1 MKREKI
7 YNYFYIVN
15 NLLNGHFYLGVHST
29 DTLADGYKGSGKA
42 LKLAIKK
49 HGKENFE
56 LVPLKFF
63 KTRKELMDFE
73 REIVNERFLT
83 YYKGICYNLKRGG
96 EGGHYNVNMTEE
108 DELQWKKQ
116 IGSSVK
122 NTWDSKTQAEIDD
135 WKSKISNTLKG
146 HEVSETTKNKISKTL
161 TGRTTSEDVKIKQ
174 SNSLKGKN
182 SKPLCI
188 TDIMPQD
195 KLEQYNL
202 NVGDIFESGNI
213 LSDVVKL
220 HRSSV
225 NKWRQRGWVKFAPGS
240 D

>member
-96 EGGHYNVNMTEE
+96 EGGCEKRFSDEE
-108 DELQWKKQ
+108 MREREL
-116 IGSSVK
+116 
-122 NTWDSKTQAEIDD
+122 ECRR
-135 WKSKISNTLKG
+135 KSRAKYYR
-146 HEVSETTKNKISKTL
+146 KNKEKL
-161 TGRTTSEDVKIKQ
+161 NQHCRDYYQQNKDLCKELARKWREDNPEKIKEMGRKA
-174 SNSLKGKN
+174 SLKWIHKN
-182 SKPLCI
+182 KEAKAEYDRQHYQQNKERLNA
-188 TDIMPQD
+188 QHRQY
-195 KLEQYNL
+195 KLKKKAA
-202 NVGDIFESGNI
+202 
-213 LSDVVKL
+213 KL
-220 HRSSV
+220 ASQA
-225 NKWRQRGWVKFAPGS
+225 NPGR
-240 D
+240 

>member
-96 EGGHYNVNMTEE
+96 EGGSEPIFTPGEAAERRRESVRKHYYKPGNKERKRE
-108 DELQWKKQ
+108 YE
-116 IGSSVK
+116 
-122 NTWDSKTQAEIDD
+122 KTPKA
-135 WKSKISNTLKG
+135 KSRKREYMREYQRI
-146 HEVSETTKNKISKTL
+146 E
-161 TGRTTSEDVKIKQ
+161 KIKDYKKEYYQ
-174 SNSLKGKN
+174 QNKERICEQHHEYNQQNKERIYEQHQN
-182 SKPLCI
+182 WRNNN
-188 TDIMPQD
+188 
-195 KLEQYNL
+195 LERSRE
-202 NVGDIFESGNI
+202 I
-213 LSDVVKL
+213 
-220 HRSSV
+220 HREAAR
-225 NKWRQRGWVKFAPGS
+225 RQREKKKAAKLAAQQPG
-240 D
+240 